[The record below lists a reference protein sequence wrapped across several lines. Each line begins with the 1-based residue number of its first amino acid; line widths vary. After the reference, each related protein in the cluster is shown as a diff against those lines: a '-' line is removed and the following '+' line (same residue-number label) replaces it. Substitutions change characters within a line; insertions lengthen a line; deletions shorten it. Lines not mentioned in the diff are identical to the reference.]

1 MLKTKSVV
9 LLLILMIVAMVVGC
23 GKTEAPKAA
32 TPAKAEK
39 IVLKWGEQNAPS
51 DFMAEGAMEF
61 AKIVKEKSKGRI
73 EIAVYLSSQ
82 LGDEKTQIQ
91 SVQMGALDFFRA
103 NANITAE
110 FGADKSNVLA
120 LPYIFR
126 NRDHLWNVLNGPV
139 GKEILENFKE
149 KNTKMRGIAYFD
161 EGPRHFLMRGKQV
174 KTVEDLKGLKIRVG
188 QTAIMMDTI
197 RALGAS
203 PTPISYAE
211 LYSALQSGVVDGAE
225 NPITAYLN
233 NKFYEVA
240 KYYTLD
246 GHVFSPSII
255 VMSEATAKKLSP
267 EDLKLVTEAAVEA
280 GQRVRKSVEKREADA
295 AAQLKAKGTV
305 ITEVPDKKPWQDA
318 VKSVVD
324 KYGAPYKKLVDQI
337 QNTK

>member
-1 MLKTKSVV
+1 MFKPKALITVLG
-9 LLLILMIVAMVVGC
+9 LLLVAALPLAAQAQ
-23 GKTEAPKAA
+23 APK
-32 TPAKAEK
+32 TEK
-39 IVLKWGEQNAPS
+39 IVLKWGEQNAPT
-51 DFMAEGAMEF
+51 DIMAEGAMEF
-61 AKIVKEKSKGRI
+61 AKIVKEKSKDRI

-110 FGADKSNVLA
+110 FGADKSSVLA

-126 NRDHLWNVLNGPV
+126 NRSHLWNVLNGPV

-149 KNTKMRGIAYFD
+149 KNTKMLGIAYFD

-174 KTVEDLKGLKIRVG
+174 KTVDDLKGLKIRVG

-233 NKFYEVA
+233 NKFFEVA

-255 VMSEATAKKLSP
+255 VMSEATAKKLSAA
-267 EDLKLVTEAAVEA
+267 DLKLVTEAAVEA
-280 GQRVRKSVEKREADA
+280 GQRVRQSVEKREADA
-295 AAQLKAKGTV
+295 AAQLKAKGAV
-305 ITEVPDKKPWQDA
+305 ITEVTDNKPWQDA
-318 VKSVVD
+318 VKPVVD
-324 KYGAPYKKLVDQI
+324 KYGAPYKKLVEQI

>member
-1 MLKTKSVV
+1 MFMTRGLVAASA
-9 LLLILMIVAMVVGC
+9 LIL
-23 GKTEAPKAA
+23 AA
-32 TPAKAEK
+32 SLSVHAADK

-51 DFMAEGAMEF
+51 DIMAEGAMEF
-61 AKIVKEKSKGRI
+61 AKIVKEKSKDRI

-126 NRDHLWNVLNGPV
+126 NRTHLWNVLNGPV

-149 KNTKMRGIAYFD
+149 KNTRMLGIAYFD
-161 EGPRHFLMRGKQV
+161 EGPRHFMLRGKQV
-174 KTVEDLKGLKIRVG
+174 KSVADLKGLKIRVS

-197 RALGAS
+197 RELGAS
-203 PTPISYAE
+203 PAPISYAE

-267 EDLKLVTEAAVEA
+267 DDLKLVMDAAVEA
-280 GQRVRKSVEKREADA
+280 GQRVRRSIENREADA
-295 AAQLKAKGTV
+295 AVQLKARGTV
-305 ITEVPDKKPWQDA
+305 ITDVADNKPWQDA
-318 VKSVVD
+318 AKPVVD
-324 KYGAPYKKLVDQI
+324 KYGARYKKLVDQI

>member
-1 MLKTKSVV
+1 MSRTKMLAV
-9 LLLILMIVAMVVGC
+9 LLVLVFMVTLVGC
-23 GKTEAPKAA
+23 GTAEPPKPAAPS
-32 TPAKAEK
+32 K
-39 IVLKWGEQNAPS
+39 IVLKWGEQNAPT
-51 DFMAEGAMEF
+51 DIMAEGAMEF
-61 AKIVKEKSKGRI
+61 AKIVKEKSNGRI
-73 EIAVYLSSQ
+73 EIEVYLSSQ

-149 KNTKMRGIAYFD
+149 KNTKMLGIAYFD
-161 EGPRHFLMRGKQV
+161 EGPRHFLMRAKQV

-211 LYSALQSGVVDGAE
+211 LYSSLQSGVVDGAE

-233 NKFYEVA
+233 NKFFEVA

-267 EDLKLVTEAAVEA
+267 EDLKLVTDAAVEA

-295 AAQLKAKGTV
+295 AAALKEKGTI
-305 ITEVPDKKPWQDA
+305 ITDIPDKKPWQDA

>member
-1 MLKTKSVV
+1 MFKTKTLIAGMV
-9 LLLILMIVAMVVGC
+9 LAF
-23 GKTEAPKAA
+23 AA
-32 TPAKAEK
+32 SLPAYAADK
-39 IVLKWGEQNAPS
+39 IVLKWGEQNAPTDIMS
-51 DFMAEGAMEF
+51 EGAMEF
-61 AKIVKEKSKGRI
+61 AKIVKEKSRDRI
-73 EIAVYLSSQ
+73 EVAVYLSSQ

-126 NRDHLWNVLNGPV
+126 NRDHMWKVLNGPV

-149 KNTKMRGIAYFD
+149 KNTHMLGIAYFD
-161 EGPRHFLMRGKQV
+161 EGPRHFITRGKQI

-188 QTAIMMDTI
+188 QTAIMIDTI
-197 RALGAS
+197 KALGAS
-203 PTPISYAE
+203 PTAVSYAE

-233 NKFYEVA
+233 NKFYEVG

-246 GHVFSPSII
+246 GHVYSPSII
-255 VMSEATAKKLSP
+255 VMSDTTAKKLSP

-280 GQRVRKSVEKREADA
+280 GQRVRSSVEKREADA
-295 AAQLKAKGTV
+295 AAQLTAKGTV
-305 ITEVPDKKPWQDA
+305 ITAVSDKKPWQDA
-318 VKSVVD
+318 VKPVVE
-324 KYGAPYKKLVDQI
+324 KYGANYKKLVEQI